1 MRSSRNATPQ
11 SWFGDVMTVPLAGF
25 PPLATPLSIG
35 SNAIGGCPCTWISM
49 WCAPGDKFK
58 CWNVP
63 SKSSTTPA

>member
-35 SNAIGGCPCTWISM
+35 SNVIGGSGLRSLTL
-49 WCAPGDKFK
+49 
-58 CWNVP
+58 
-63 SKSSTTPA
+63 